1 MTWSVC
7 VFAHARAAGV
17 PVLSS
22 LKRKK
27 TETERRARFKFK
39 HAVMSVSGLCRS

>member
-17 PVLSS
+17 PVELAETKLSAEHALS
-22 LKRKK
+22 LS
-27 TETERRARFKFK
+27 
-39 HAVMSVSGLCRS
+39 ML